1 LSLYPGVGSS
11 ECCRADS
18 QFCDS
23 AVDRFGSTEGPGDHN
38 IMQAQTASGWRLL
51 VVSSLLVLAACTNFP
66 SSAAGNGKAGATQ
79 VAGTDPVTA
88 VSDALGQR
96 LDTMLRAPQ
105 VSH

>member
-1 LSLYPGVGSS
+1 
-11 ECCRADS
+11 
-18 QFCDS
+18 
-23 AVDRFGSTEGPGDHN
+23 
-38 IMQAQTASGWRLL
+38 MQAQTASGWRLL

-66 SSAAGNGKAGATQ
+66 SSAAGNGKTGATL

>member
-11 ECCRADS
+11 ECYRADS